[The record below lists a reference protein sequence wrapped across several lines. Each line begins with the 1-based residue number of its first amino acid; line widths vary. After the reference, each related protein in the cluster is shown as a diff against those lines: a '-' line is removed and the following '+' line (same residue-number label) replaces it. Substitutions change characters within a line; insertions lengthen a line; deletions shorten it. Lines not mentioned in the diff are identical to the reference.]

1 MKKGKISYN
10 LRRKISKY
18 TFVTIRSDAFG
29 NFKCTKPCKECFET
43 MKNYGLK
50 KIVYIDEDGNFIEQ
64 NLNQMNIEECY
75 QTPSQ
80 KIKGI
85 RKKINRN

>member
-1 MKKGKISYN
+1 
-10 LRRKISKY
+10 
-18 TFVTIRSDAFG
+18 
-29 NFKCTKPCKECFET
+29 
-43 MKNYGLK
+43 MKNYGIK
-50 KIVYIDEDGNFIEQ
+50 KIVYIDENGNFVEQ
-64 NLNQMNIEECY
+64 NLNQMNENDCY